1 MEGTNSSFQLF
12 AVFNTKCFFPS
23 RKLNSYNL
31 ILNKSLVLFKSQI
44 GFILGLISFEN
55 NQIGEYKDDIFL
67 VLFKSQ
73 IGFILGLISFENNQ
87 IGEYKDDIFLL
98 NVSGFFL
105 RRVSEDYQAH
115 CRVQLAKDFPDVS
128 AEVLQKFLLRNK
140 NLYLRS
146 FRALQD
152 HCKLEGHE
160 LGIPG

>member
-1 MEGTNSSFQLF
+1 M
-12 AVFNTKCFFPS
+12 
-23 RKLNSYNL
+23 
-31 ILNKSLVLFKSQI
+31 
-44 GFILGLISFEN
+44 
-55 NQIGEYKDDIFL
+55 IFL
-67 VLFKSQ
+67 V
-73 IGFILGLISFENNQ
+73 
-87 IGEYKDDIFLL
+87 D
-98 NVSGFFL
+98 VSGFFL

-160 LGIPG
+160 LGIPGQNNYLVFCKFIVIKLFYNFDVFQLCLCCLSKFLEIYILEHLVITLWITLDYSTLSHIILQRSKSK